1 MDNKT
6 THYYKDIKQ
15 SVAFGLPCEGLG
27 DTICATPT
35 IRKVSE
41 AYDNKIIVYSKHPEV
56 FKNLSYV
63 ESSLHYNDIHENQE
77 LKDSYDYYYQTEIAL
92 THFNDQD
99 VKFKHSHMDI
109 RQIHAN
115 YIGFTLLK
123 EDSHCDFIAN
133 RYEPIDGLPEKYV
146 VIHATESWPSKDW
159 GFENWSSLCN
169 KLNYPIVLVGK
180 ESNEKGAFN
189 ITKPTYDL
197 SIKRGIDLRNKTDI
211 HQLWH
216 VLDKAQLVITNDSS
230 VMHLSGTTDTEI
242 LVLGSSQR
250 PELRFP
256 YRNGSQ
262 EYKIRMVLGSCDLF
276 CASDLKYNVYEHGT
290 LDLVGPL
297 AYCLEDK
304 DTFECHPS
312 VDSVLSKVKEIVN
325 VENKFQW
332 GGTPEWL
339 KECIIRDFFVPKYD
353 EYTLYE
359 EKYKINKD
367 DVVLDIGS
375 SCGPFVYKIQDRVKH
390 IYAIEPNS
398 MLTGA
403 LKENSNSN
411 VTIIEKAFGK
421 DGSIVLQEH
430 ENDALDGLGDPYE
443 IESVSLRS
451 IIKNNNIDYIDFL
464 KIDCESAEYY
474 IFEESVDY
482 IKEKVRYIS
491 GEMHLHNDELKEKF
505 RDFYFNFL
513 PHMENYTFSVFDGLE
528 VTEDFKNNFEETLN
542 LYSQILVFIDVL
554 PVVEIN
560 PSDDWLEDFE
570 NVVGTEVEQY
580 EDFFPI
586 EDGDVV
592 VDFGASTG
600 IFSIPASEK
609 AKMVYAVEPFPNMI
623 DVIKTRV
630 KNIDNIVLDTI
641 PIGDGKEDTLILGG
655 LGDETLNIK
664 SQTFM
669 DFIKKHNIEK
679 IDFLKID
686 IENSE
691 YYFLSD
697 LDKDNYEDRLEWI
710 KNNVRKLVVEID
722 CGEDWEYDQALNFFN
737 VVLPKLGGEVR
748 CQWSSGGFVSEYERL
763 TIHRANG
770 TFHTIENGWRN
781 NLKEF
786 LGKMSNFVV
795 HIDMRKNESQ
805 PTITKAL
812 DTVDLF
818 KPTGGALLAI
828 GQHLSTGGSCEYMLK
843 FLETFKDDYD
853 DIKVIEFSNFG
864 DTLRIHKDKI
874 KDLVGKENVIC
885 FGDLHTPMDKWIE
898 EHRELKNVI
907 NEYSPDTIWFNELP
921 SGFEYKQPEKE
932 LMDWVYREDR
942 PYDIICTTHNNKAFV
957 RDERQSINT
966 LPFYEPD
973 KFVFCTKL
981 HFEFS
986 KDIDIPKE
994 LWEYP
999 IENHIR
1005 PDRKETL
1012 SKLGLEDYDNYYH
1025 ILQVGIVNANKN
1037 QKFSVDLSKKLINK
1051 KVMFHFIGNDTMI
1064 EGSGVSYED
1073 FKLPNIR
1080 YWEERYDVDN
1090 FMSCMDL
1097 FLFPSLRELNPLSVK
1112 QALSW
1117 GMEVF
1122 ALPQNHQHEEL
1133 NYTLDYL
1140 DIDNF
1145 HLLKDEDIYEYIKTQ
1160 EIQPSN
1166 AEMIEIDLNNDIR
1179 SAYTLLGKTKKE
1191 SDVVLIL
1198 DENQNVITDKIYS
1211 GTKYWEDY
1219 NKIFLY
1225 FI

>member
-41 AYDNKIIVYSKHPEV
+41 AYDNKIVVYSKHPKV

-123 EDSHCDFIAN
+123 EDSHCDFIAD

-159 GFENWSSLCN
+159 GFENWNSLCN
-169 KLNYPIVLVGK
+169 QLDYPIVLVGK
-180 ESNEKGAFN
+180 ESSEVGSFMVK
-189 ITKPTYDL
+189 KPTYDL
-197 SIKRGIDLRNKTDI
+197 SIVLKFGKKQRKGLDLRNKTDI

-290 LDLVGPL
+290 LDIVGPL

-312 VDSVLSKVKEIVN
+312 VDSVLSKVKEIV
-325 VENKFQW
+325 
-332 GGTPEWL
+332 
-339 KECIIRDFFVPKYD
+339 
-353 EYTLYE
+353 
-359 EKYKINKD
+359 
-367 DVVLDIGS
+367 
-375 SCGPFVYKIQDRVKH
+375 
-390 IYAIEPNS
+390 
-398 MLTGA
+398 
-403 LKENSNSN
+403 
-411 VTIIEKAFGK
+411 
-421 DGSIVLQEH
+421 
-430 ENDALDGLGDPYE
+430 
-443 IESVSLRS
+443 
-451 IIKNNNIDYIDFL
+451 
-464 KIDCESAEYY
+464 
-474 IFEESVDY
+474 
-482 IKEKVRYIS
+482 
-491 GEMHLHNDELKEKF
+491 
-505 RDFYFNFL
+505 
-513 PHMENYTFSVFDGLE
+513 
-528 VTEDFKNNFEETLN
+528 
-542 LYSQILVFIDVL
+542 
-554 PVVEIN
+554 PVVEIS
-560 PSDDWLEDFE
+560 PSGDWLEDFE
-570 NVVGTEVEQY
+570 NIVGTEVVQY
-580 EDFFPI
+580 EDFFSI

-600 IFSIPASEK
+600 VFSIPASEK
-609 AKMVYAVEPFPNMI
+609 AKVVYAVEPFPNMI
-623 DVIKTRV
+623 DVIKPRIE
-630 KNIDNIVLDTI
+630 NIDNIVLDTI

-722 CGEDWEYDQALNFFN
+722 CGKDWEYDQALNFFN
-737 VVLPKLGGEVR
+737 VVLPRLGGEVR
-748 CQWSSGGFVSEYERL
+748 CQWSSGGWVSEYGSL
-763 TIHRANG
+763 AIHSQNG
-770 TFHTIENGWRN
+770 VHTIKNGWRN

-786 LGKMSNFVV
+786 LGKMANFVV
-795 HIDMRKNESQ
+795 HIDMRENESQ
-805 PTITKAL
+805 PIVTKAL

-864 DTLRIHKDKI
+864 DKLRIHKDKI

-1012 SKLGLEDYDNYYH
+1012 SKLGLEDYDDYYH

-1073 FKLPNIR
+1073 FELPNIR

-1122 ALPQNHQHEEL
+1122 ALPQNHEHEEL

-1145 HLLKDEDIYEYIKTQ
+1145 HLLKDEDIYEYIKKQ
-1160 EIQPSN
+1160 EIQPSEV
-1166 AEMIEIDLNNDIR
+1166 EMIEIDLNNDIR
-1179 SAYTLLGKTKKE
+1179 STYTLLGKTKKE

-1198 DENQNVITDKIYS
+1198 DENQNVITHKIYS
-1211 GTKYWEDY
+1211 GTKYWKDY
-1219 NKIFLY
+1219 NKIYLY